1 MRRVLPLNAKRI
13 KYYRLVKGMKATE
26 LAKLTGLTRASI
38 SAYEKGIQM
47 PTGKNILKI
56 AEVLEVEPKDL
67 ISAEE

>member
-1 MRRVLPLNAKRI
+1 MRRVLPLNASKI
-13 KYYRLVKGMKATE
+13 KYYRLIKGMKATE

-47 PTGKNILKI
+47 PTGKNILRI

-67 ISAEE
+67 IGE